1 MLAALPAPSVATT
14 PLPRGPPVTP
24 LDDAPEHWF
33 IMGMPVPRSRRP
45 RSPTIDA
52 FTTVIA
58 IYAGVVT
65 LAALG
70 CFVLVKARPPALDAM
85 VYVLEGGLALRAMLG
100 IAAMVSGRHAVPG
113 TTHIAYL
120 VCSVA
125 ILPVMLGTLVDD
137 RSRWSAAVIA
147 VACLAILVIAV
158 RLEMTW
164 SSSA

>member
-1 MLAALPAPSVATT
+1 MGTAS
-14 PLPRGPPVTP
+14 
-24 LDDAPEHWF
+24 DAPDDTADHWF
-33 IMGMPVPRSRRP
+33 IMGIPVLPFPEARSLA
-45 RSPTIDA
+45 IDA
-52 FTTVIA
+52 FTTAIA

-65 LAALG
+65 LAALV
-70 CFVLVKARPPALDAM
+70 CFALVKARPPALDAM

-100 IAAMVSGRHAVPG
+100 VAAMVSGRHAVPG

-125 ILPVMLGTLVDD
+125 ILPVMLATLVDD
-137 RSRWSAAVIA
+137 RSRWSAAVIG
-147 VACLAILVIAV
+147 VACLAILVIAI